1 MEWILQQ
8 ESAQKNTPGEEKSSA
23 APAETQTHNPSIM
36 SSAITTELF
45 QLTSGHGVTPE
56 CGRVKPEEWFF
67 TSCKSTLVQLLI
79 AR

>member
-23 APAETQTHNPSIM
+23 APAETQTHNLSIM

-45 QLTSGHGVTPE
+45 QLTSGVTPE

-79 AR
+79 VH